1 MHDSDWSIARMERYF
16 SAMPAAGPE
25 KQDQQSGRLVLNGGL
40 GEWGPSLHTG
50 LCGVQSAPRGR
61 MGAGPIRFNSAAVKS
76 AIADFANVK
85 RPTHEPLKQSG
96 AQMLSV
102 SCF

>member
-1 MHDSDWSIARMERYF
+1 MTLIGQLPERNVPF
-16 SAMPAAGPE
+16 HANVAMPAAGPE
-25 KQDQQSGRLVLNGGL
+25 KQDQQSGRLLLNGGL

-50 LCGVQSAPRGR
+50 LCGVQSSPRGR
-61 MGAGPIRFNSAAVKS
+61 MGAGPIRFNSNA

-85 RPTHEPLKQSG
+85 RRTRKPLKQSG